1 MSKKENRAFALKFF
15 KISLIFFFIISI
27 LATQYFAF
35 SVKYNNS
42 LGGFKILNIPHK
54 VYFPFAYFFWQKKYI
69 KNVPKLIGEINWYI
83 FIFTGIYLIITL
95 VILKKKNESTVHGS
109 ARWASNNEIKKM
121 ELYKPTGVVLG
132 CDPKGNLLHD
142 NSDRHLAFFAPTRM
156 GKGINSV
163 TPTCYDWINSI
174 VINDIKG
181 ELWGLTAG
189 YRKEVLGQK
198 VFMFCPIDT
207 EGISCSINN
216 LDFIEIGTKNEMK
229 DVSIVSQTLIDVE
242 GKGDSDH
249 WITSAINLLNGVI
262 LHVKYA
268 IPNASLVD
276 VIEFISP
283 TTGSLSDRLAD
294 ILGVPRE
301 DEEDETGVALRS
313 GCSEHEISYNK
324 KGEQN
329 YPTKGYAAFN
339 HLEYYEDKELFKK
352 IYKYEGTELD
362 KEGKLHPIV
371 AKEFMTLYKT
381 PDKERGSIISTAT
394 QKLKIFMDPL
404 IAEHIRH
411 SDFTIQQLKDE
422 RCSLYLVTPPD
433 SIKRTQSLLRLT
445 FTQIVFKLTN
455 RMTFD
460 IHKKEKKNFL
470 QKINEKIEKKVK
482 DYFYP
487 EVKEEKNRILLLIDE
502 FPSLGK
508 LDVIEQSMSY
518 IAGYGLKTFLISQS
532 LGQFR
537 KIYGKDNYILDNCSI
552 QLYLTPNDPDTPK
565 MLSDKLGK
573 YTVKTESY
581 SKKGFELTPTKS
593 ISYVG
598 RALMTPEEIGTLP
611 YEEILLL
618 ITGQKPIK
626 GEKLFYYKDDRY
638 IEKLMP
644 APNISDKNRN
654 ITTSS
659 TIESEKR
666 KENLREKIKDTE
678 KWVILTDNL
687 ELDYDKELEAIEK
700 NYEITSKLTYEE
712 LLNNKFELA
721 YKYSLLNKE
730 NIENAKNKFFKT
742 ENIEKIKEI
751 TNNSLDRTNELIMES

>member
-1 MSKKENRAFALKFF
+1 MSKKENREFGLKFL

-27 LATQYFAF
+27 FATQYFAF

-42 LGGFKILNIPHK
+42 LGGFKILNSIHK

-198 VFMFCPIDT
+198 TFMFCPVDN
-207 EGISCSINN
+207 EGISCSYNP
-216 LDFIEIGTKNEMK
+216 LDFIEIGSKNEIK
-229 DVSIVSQTLIDVE
+229 DISIISQTLIDVE

-276 VIEFISP
+276 VVEFISP

-294 ILGVPRE
+294 ILGVPHE

-313 GCSEHEISYNK
+313 GCTPNQITINK
-324 KGEQN
+324 KGELE
-329 YPTKGYAAFN
+329 YPTKGYATFD
-339 HLEYYEDKELFKK
+339 HLKYFEDKDLFKK
-352 IYKYEGTELD
+352 IYKYKGTDLD
-362 KEGKLHPIV
+362 KKVRLHPVV
-371 AKEFMTLYKT
+371 AKEFMSLFKT

-394 QKLKIFMDPL
+394 QKLKIFMDPV

-422 RCSLYLVTPPD
+422 KCSLYLVTPPD
-433 SIKRTQSLLRLT
+433 SIKRTQPLLRLI

-455 RMTFD
+455 RMKFD
-460 IHKKEKKNFL
+460 IHKKNKKNFL
-470 QKINEKIEKKVK
+470 QKFLQKISEKMEKIK

-487 EVKEEKNRILLLIDE
+487 KIKEEKNRILLLIDE

-532 LGQFR
+532 LGQFK

-552 QLYLTPNDPDTPK
+552 QLYLTPNDPETPK

-573 YTVKTESY
+573 YTVKTESF

-593 ISYVG
+593 ISYIG
-598 RALMTPEEIGTLP
+598 RSLMTAEEIGTLP
-611 YEEILLL
+611 YEEILLI

-626 GEKLFYYKDDRY
+626 GKKLFYYKDDRY
-638 IEKLMP
+638 VEKLMP
-644 APNISDKNRN
+644 APNISDKNDK
-654 ITTSS
+654 IFF
-659 TIESEKR
+659 SEKN
-666 KENLREKIKDTE
+666 KEGLKEKIKKVE
-678 KWVILTDNL
+678 NWIILTDAPD
-687 ELDYDKELEAIEK
+687 LDYEKELEIIEN
-700 NYEITSKLTYEE
+700 NYKTTSKMAYEE
-712 LLNNKFELA
+712 ILNSKFELA
-721 YKYSLLNKE
+721 YKYSLVNKE
-730 NIENAKNKFFKT
+730 NIRIAKNELFKT
-742 ENIEKIKEI
+742 ENIEKIAKV
-751 TNNSLDRTNELIMES
+751 TNNSLNRSNELIG